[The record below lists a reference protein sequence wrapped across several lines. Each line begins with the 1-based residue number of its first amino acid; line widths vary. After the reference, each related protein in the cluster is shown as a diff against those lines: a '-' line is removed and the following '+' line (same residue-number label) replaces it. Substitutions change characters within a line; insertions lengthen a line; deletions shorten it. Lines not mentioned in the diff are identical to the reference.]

1 MTAIDG
7 TLDLGGDPAATTR
20 AVALLRDLVPT
31 GERVEWRGRIT
42 GPLDLALLHHLPPP
56 ADLEDGTDDGTKGG
70 TKGGTEHGREDGQA
84 EKEAAAEQ
92 DTWARSYAFGSLY
105 YRMGPGF
112 VQVKDVRD
120 PACPVRSV
128 LTDPAVIEVFTTC
141 LTPARASDLDAPAL
155 LDLLRRRLLLPA
167 GDLVVTLPYRLTRWP
182 IPFFAV

>member
-7 TLDLGGDPAATTR
+7 TLDLGGDPAATAR

-42 GPLDLALLHHLPPP
+42 GPLDLPLLHHLPPP
-56 ADLEDGTDDGTKGG
+56 AALEYGKGDGT
-70 TKGGTEHGREDGQA
+70 EAGRGIGQA
-84 EKEAAAEQ
+84 EKKAAAEQ
-92 DTWARSYAFGSLY
+92 ETWARSYAFGSLY

-120 PACPVRSV
+120 PERPVRSV
-128 LTDPAVIEVFTTC
+128 LTDPAAIEVFTAC
-141 LTPARASDLDAPAL
+141 LTPARVRDLDAPAL
-155 LDLLRRRLLLPA
+155 RDLLRRRLLLAA